1 MTSAG
6 WFAWP
11 REVVEVRGP
20 DAVTFLQGQLS
31 QDVARLAVGA
41 SAWTFVLQPQG
52 KVAAWARATRVADDA
67 LVLDTDA
74 GWGDALVARLQRF
87 KLRVKADITPLPWR
101 CIALRGAAAGQHAA
115 SSVDG
120 VLVVPT
126 GWPDWDGVD
135 LLGPDVDA
143 PADLPS
149 LDADAFHAGR
159 IVAGFPALG
168 AELDDDTIPAEG
180 GQRLIER
187 SVSFTKG
194 CYTGQELVAR
204 VDSRG
209 SNTPRRLRL
218 LRVDGALV
226 PESGAAV
233 VLEAGG
239 DAVGRVTSAARSA
252 GGVVALASLGRA
264 VVPPVDVRV
273 AIAGDRVAASVVA
286 LPGDER

>member
-11 REVVEVRGP
+11 RDVVEVRGP

-31 QDVARLAVGA
+31 QDVAGLAVGA

-67 LVLDTDA
+67 VVLDTDA

-101 CIALRGAAAGQHAA
+101 CLARRGPGAEQHVPAGAGA
-115 SSVDG
+115 
-120 VLVVPT
+120 LVVPT

-135 LLGPDVDA
+135 VLGPDVAA
-143 PADLPS
+143 PADLPW

-159 IVAGFPALG
+159 IAAGFPALG

-209 SNTPRRLRL
+209 SNTPRRVRL
-218 LRVDGALV
+218 LRIAGGRV
-226 PESGAAV
+226 PDAGAAV

-239 DAVGRVTSAARSA
+239 EAVGRVTSAARSA

-264 VVPPVDVRV
+264 VVPPIEVLVAVD
-273 AIAGDRVAASVVA
+273 GDWVAAGAVA